1 MNNNDSKN
9 NSKDFK
15 KKSKSERKLIKKNIS
30 FYSLLYNK
38 ESQKRKKLHDKIP
51 INNNLNCQLKIED
64 NKKEDIN
71 EIKEKNKSK
80 LYKNTN
86 LIDKNMYNNFEIK
99 IYKKNNANP
108 INIKFLKDLSVEAYS
123 FCYLDNIFI
132 VFHSFN
138 NNILYLI
145 YTNKKKSII
154 SYNLINNK
162 RINEVKNAHRTY
174 ITNFRYCLDKNN
186 KRDLIISISCNDNNI
201 KLWNI
206 NNLECLH
213 NFENIYNSGQLFS
226 ACFLNNNNQINIITG
241 NSNFNNSE
249 LIKIYD
255 INGNKIK
262 EINNSND
269 NIFFIDVFYDNK
281 FSKIYIITGNFGNAK
296 SYDYN
301 ENKIY
306 HKYNINDNRSHNNII
321 INDKEEII
329 KLLEC
334 SYDGDIKIWN
344 FHSGELLNKLII
356 IYNNLY
362 GICLWDNEYLFIGCE
377 DGSIKLLN
385 IKKGKIIKNLIGHK
399 KRVLNIKKINH
410 PLYEECL
417 VSQDNDY
424 QMKLWANLDKNKI

>member
-1 MNNNDSKN
+1 
-9 NSKDFK
+9 
-15 KKSKSERKLIKKNIS
+15 
-30 FYSLLYNK
+30 
-38 ESQKRKKLHDKIP
+38 
-51 INNNLNCQLKIED
+51 
-64 NKKEDIN
+64 
-71 EIKEKNKSK
+71 
-80 LYKNTN
+80 
-86 LIDKNMYNNFEIK
+86 MYNNFEIK
-99 IYKKNNANP
+99 IYKKNDSNP

-162 RINEVKNAHRTY
+162 KINEVKNAHKTY

>member
-1 MNNNDSKN
+1 MTS
-9 NSKDFK
+9 
-15 KKSKSERKLIKKNIS
+15 
-30 FYSLLYNK
+30 
-38 ESQKRKKLHDKIP
+38 
-51 INNNLNCQLKIED
+51 
-64 NKKEDIN
+64 
-71 EIKEKNKSK
+71 
-80 LYKNTN
+80 
-86 LIDKNMYNNFEIK
+86 
-99 IYKKNNANP
+99 
-108 INIKFLKDLSVEAYS
+108 
-123 FCYLDNIFI
+123 
-132 VFHSFN
+132 
-138 NNILYLI
+138 
-145 YTNKKKSII
+145 
-154 SYNLINNK
+154 
-162 RINEVKNAHRTY
+162 
-174 ITNFRYCLDKNN
+174 
-186 KRDLIISISCNDNNI
+186 
-201 KLWNI
+201 
-206 NNLECLH
+206 
-213 NFENIYNSGQLFS
+213 
-226 ACFLNNNNQINIITG
+226 NNQINIITG

>member
-38 ESQKRKKLHDKIP
+38 ESQNRKKLHDKIP

-99 IYKKNNANP
+99 IYKKNDSNP

-162 RINEVKNAHRTY
+162 KINEVKNAHKTY

>member
-99 IYKKNNANP
+99 IYKKNDSNP

-162 RINEVKNAHRTY
+162 KINEVKNAHKTY